1 VKQSVVKK
9 KVLIVDDEPSVGEL
23 LRDVFGRFEHGHEYQ
38 ISTARDGAD
47 ALMLLLREE
56 FDLVLLDMH
65 MPRLSGLALL
75 KEMRGLRIMVPVL
88 MLTGNQDAKAAAEA
102 ISAGVLAYVPK
113 PFDMPQLEHLV
124 ALAFS
129 RRRRAT
135 GGAPAKG

>member
-1 VKQSVVKK
+1 MEK

-23 LRDVFGRFEHGHEYQ
+23 LRDFFGRFQHGHQYE
-38 ISTARDGAD
+38 ISTARDGAE
-47 ALMLLLREE
+47 ALMLLLRQE

-75 KEMRGLRIMVPVL
+75 KEMRGLRIKVPVL
-88 MLTGNQDAKAAAEA
+88 MLTGNQDAKAAADA

-124 ALAFS
+124 ALALP

-135 GGAPAKG
+135 GGAAATG